1 VTGCSVEGRLAVPHT
16 LIRVEE
22 PPSLREQV
30 VSALRPEI
38 VAGRAG
44 AETIYTVPGVAG
56 RLGVSTTP
64 VREALLELTRAGLLE
79 PLRNR
84 GFRVVDHTLADLDN
98 LFELRVLLEV
108 EAADRVA
115 AQAPAKLT
123 ALHPLAD
130 AVRVA
135 VAAGDVESYLE
146 TDRAFHTAFVELAGN
161 PRLTELV
168 LSLRDNMRLYGIDTP
183 AGVERQQASV
193 EEHFRMLELAAA
205 GDRAAIK
212 PLMRQH
218 IVTWR
223 PVFAAALE
231 ERQQSQR

>member
-1 VTGCSVEGRLAVPHT
+1 MPQSGIKVDET
-16 LIRVEE
+16 
-22 PPSLREQV
+22 PSLREQV
-30 VSALRPEI
+30 VRELRPQI

-44 AETIYTVPGVAG
+44 ADTIYTVPGVAG
-56 RLGVSTTP
+56 RLGISTTP

-79 PLRNR
+79 PMRNR
-84 GFRVVDHTLADLDN
+84 GFRVVEHTLDDLDN
-98 LFELRVLLEV
+98 LFELRELLEV

-115 AQAPAKLT
+115 AQRSPKVN
-123 ALHPLAD
+123 ALRPLAE
-130 AVRVA
+130 AVRAA
-135 VAAGDVESYLE
+135 VAESDVQAYLE
-146 TDRAFHTAFVELAGN
+146 TDRAFHTAFVDLAGN

-183 AGVERQQASV
+183 AGVARQQASV
-193 EEHFRMLELAAA
+193 DEHFRMIDLAAA
-205 GDRAAIK
+205 GDRDAIR

-231 ERQQSQR
+231 AREQQRR